1 MCPNKTG
8 SANLNVFNLITRID
22 ESKTLTNHIFYK
34 YRYKFDGKK
43 VIQIKSRT
51 TMNVDVSAKIRKK
64 HHMCGKKNWYFS
76 ICNCKNRKY
85 FIIIIG
91 DSAIM
96 LDEIIEVTKTIPK
109 RIILTKTFQQKLF

>member
-64 HHMCGKKNWYFS
+64 HHMCGKK
-76 ICNCKNRKY
+76 
-85 FIIIIG
+85 
-91 DSAIM
+91 
-96 LDEIIEVTKTIPK
+96 
-109 RIILTKTFQQKLF
+109 KLVF